1 VPREWAR
8 PLLGFHEEMLAAVLA
23 VLLVASPAPADA
35 TRTELE
41 AVAHRI
47 AALKERRLAG
57 ENVDEELTRQLVRA
71 EELAAAVER
80 SSPPPRSGRTAGPP
94 PEELR
99 ERADAARDEADR
111 VVAQIEE
118 IDRTLEDVDRE
129 RRREAALE
137 ALAGDSA
144 LFGEAD
150 LGGRRSA
157 QGAAGATAGADAPR
171 SATSQTLSEGSHR
184 TRRPERGHDDA
195 ALPARGA
202 SDEVRS
208 LQEQR
213 AALAERLS
221 ALQADAARLDAA
233 AARAAEE

>member
-1 VPREWAR
+1 
-8 PLLGFHEEMLAAVLA
+8 MLAVVLA
-23 VLLVASPAPADA
+23 ALIAASSGPADA
-35 TRTELE
+35 ARAELE
-41 AVAHRI
+41 AVAQRI

-57 ENVDEELTRQLVRA
+57 EAVDDELTQLLVRSQ
-71 EELAAAVER
+71 ELAAAVER
-80 SSPPPRSGRTAGPP
+80 SSPPPRSGGTTGLP

-111 VVAQIEE
+111 IGAQIEE
-118 IDRTLEDVDRE
+118 VDRTIEDVDRE

-144 LFGEAD
+144 LFGDGD
-150 LGGRRSA
+150 LGGRRASRTT
-157 QGAAGATAGADAPR
+157 AGATASGADAPA
-171 SATSQTLSEGSHR
+171 SPSSPALSESSRPTQR
-184 TRRPERGHDDA
+184 TERPRDDA

-208 LQEQR
+208 LQTQR
-213 AALAERLS
+213 AALAKRLE
-221 ALQADAARLDAA
+221 ALKVEADRLDAA